1 MKKLVAD
8 NFHPSAA
15 DYTTKAQI
23 TRTYDDFLA
32 YGNYFT
38 QLQPFL
44 KEFSLENFH
53 FMDGTRMA
61 STDALDEAQQFEKFL
76 GLENDL
82 DFERN
87 EEKGFMCLS
96 KPVEFCLSGAK
107 GRKSTL
113 DYKVDKLFWSIGL
126 KILQKILEPEIK
138 LLRDYF
144 KPEMTKLFSLILP
157 NETTNTFCSS
167 PDNRF
172 AWLKLYVC

>member
-1 MKKLVAD
+1 MLVGYRATALPLDKAEIKLVANVQEGFGKSSCFYAEHLSLIFAEPQKQRDVKKLVAD

-23 TRTYDDFLA
+23 TRDYDDFLA

-61 STDALDEAQQFEKFL
+61 TIDAVDEARKFEEFL
-76 GLENDL
+76 GVESDL

-87 EEKGFMCLS
+87 AEKGFMCLS

-113 DYKVDKLFWSIGL
+113 DYKVCI
-126 KILQKILEPEIK
+126 P
-138 LLRDYF
+138 
-144 KPEMTKLFSLILP
+144 
-157 NETTNTFCSS
+157 
-167 PDNRF
+167 
-172 AWLKLYVC
+172 